1 MTFQTFNIQALKLS
15 FQASCQRER
24 GREGR
29 GGGSSRSAR
38 LCVCVC
44 VLSSWLHLCNMSGDG
59 ESWCIPNRGRAVSV
73 FCFQGS
79 SLSFI
84 TDYDTWCG
92 NFLMVNIGPVFMLK
106 TKYFQTVFKKK
117 NLEYADFTFP
127 CASAITSR
135 HISCP
140 HQPSKAGSSLFWNQ
154 YIISK
159 VRNPI
164 WSQKIHKPGLC
175 SESSWKKDSIKNLV
189 VRDNK
194 VPYFF

>member
-1 MTFQTFNIQALKLS
+1 
-15 FQASCQRER
+15 
-24 GREGR
+24 
-29 GGGSSRSAR
+29 
-38 LCVCVC
+38 
-44 VLSSWLHLCNMSGDG
+44 
-59 ESWCIPNRGRAVSV
+59 
-73 FCFQGS
+73 
-79 SLSFI
+79 
-84 TDYDTWCG
+84 
-92 NFLMVNIGPVFMLK
+92 MVNIGPVFMLK

-194 VPYFF
+194 VPYFFNEFQLILPCRTSRDSLFRAGISLFLVLWAVSVAVTLNASESASRALSARVHTVTEPTGLLWYVLRRTIAAYLH

>member
-1 MTFQTFNIQALKLS
+1 MMWELS
-15 FQASCQRER
+15 HGKYRPS
-24 GREGR
+24 
-29 GGGSSRSAR
+29 
-38 LCVCVC
+38 LYVK
-44 VLSSWLHLCNMSGDG
+44 NK
-59 ESWCIPNRGRAVSV
+59 IVSN
-73 FCFQGS
+73 CF
-79 SLSFI
+79 
-84 TDYDTWCG
+84 
-92 NFLMVNIGPVFMLK
+92 LK
-106 TKYFQTVFKKK
+106 T

-194 VPYFF
+194 VPFFFFNEFQLILPCRTSRDSLFRAGISLILVLWAVSVAVTLNASESASRALSARVHTLTEPTGLLWYVLRRTIAAYLH